1 MSAILRERG
10 SKNEKLQIW
19 RTEKKHKLVSKI
31 PSYRVIFLKLMMKWK
46 LLEQRV
52 DRAQQ
57 STFYSAQS
65 RKKNKKT
72 ASLSTQILG

>member
-1 MSAILRERG
+1 MKN
-10 SKNEKLQIW
+10 SKYEEQK
-19 RTEKKHKLVSKI
+19 KKHKLVSKI
-31 PSYRVIFLKLMMKWK
+31 PSYQVILLKLMMEWK

-65 RKKNKKT
+65 RKKNSIIVHT
-72 ASLSTQILG
+72 DFRLV

>member
-19 RTEKKHKLVSKI
+19 RTEKKLVSKI
-31 PSYRVIFLKLMMKWK
+31 LSYRVILLKLMMKWK

-65 RKKNKKT
+65 RKNK
-72 ASLSTQILG
+72 